1 MYPDTLTPGS
11 ATTTRIAPAPWHLKG
26 RGFMFL
32 YHFPKSWGDKKL
44 FMPDEQR
51 GTYEGGLGALMLVD
65 YESSEAGPYREL
77 LLIPGKFRWNDYH
90 RHAISRIWVSSPAS
104 VVGGRANWGIP
115 KQLAEFT
122 TSNPQTR
129 REHWEV
135 KEDGNTFFSA
145 QVRYGRVPL
154 PMHTALV
161 PFPLLQWLGG
171 KGFLTRFSGYGI
183 GRLATLEN
191 LEVNS
196 DRFPDICGRRPL
208 LGLEI
213 EPFFIRFPLPEMVA
227 EAAKNNSATSSG
239 ALRTAP

>member
-1 MYPDTLTPGS
+1 
-11 ATTTRIAPAPWHLKG
+11 
-26 RGFMFL
+26 MFL
-32 YHFPKSWGDKKL
+32 YHFPKAWGDKKL

-77 LLIPGKFRWNDYH
+77 LLIPGTFRWNDYH

-104 VVGGRANWGIP
+104 VVNGRANWGIP

-122 TSNPQTR
+122 TSKQPGR
-129 REHWEV
+129 RETWDV

-145 QVRYGRVPL
+145 QIRYGRVPL

-191 LEVNS
+191 LVVNS
-196 DRFPDICGRRPL
+196 DVFPDISGRRPI

-213 EPFFIRFPLPEMVA
+213 EPFFITFPLPEMVT
-227 EAAKNNSATSSG
+227 EAANSNLATNSG
-239 ALRTAP
+239 ALHTAP